1 MGRRL
6 TAANSATQLT
16 VTRDLDGLVLTR
28 AQTVPNV
35 TVTLQRNDPRGYVT
49 AHQAE
54 HFWEFTRDAL
64 GRRQTWSLTPSGL
77 LGWNGIDPAGQ
88 PALTWNPPTQA
99 ELDTLLA
106 GPPPQSIDDLP
117 PSGRAHEQT
126 WALGLLAGTELRH
139 DGQVVHTRSH
149 THTPDG
155 RIATLD
161 DNLLGVQ
168 AYAYDD
174 VGRLAA
180 ADYTLPDL
188 STMSWTWTYD
198 TAGNRLSE
206 TSDAGTATYAYTS
219 GDRLASVTD
228 PAGTTTW
235 TYDSMGRPTAK
246 TEPGPQTTTYT
257 YDAFGRLETV
267 TFPDTTLVGYE
278 YDPWG
283 DRIAKH
289 VTAPQAATT
298 STWYY
303 RDARLF
309 YEYDDQQNLIA
320 ATGFAEDGHTPIW
333 RSTPTG
339 DYLYTTDHLGTPIL
353 LTDLQGTIV
362 WHARYAPF
370 GQANELVA
378 TVEQPWRFPGQYH
391 DPETGLHYNRQRFYD
406 PKTGRYLTP
415 DPIGQTGGLNIYGYA
430 SNDPVGGQDFL
441 GLSDFKQW
449 MKFSTCEA
457 AFADCIFECH
467 RSKNLD
473 KQLFSAGFKSLAIV
487 LHRAR
492 WQCGTGCRN
501 AHDVCIENAEE
512 AAVGCGDAL

>member
-1 MGRRL
+1 MYATRGA
-6 TAANSATQLT
+6 TAVAQ
-16 VTRDLDGLVLTR
+16 VLR
-28 AQTVPNV
+28 Y
-35 TVTLQRNDPRGYVT
+35 PR
-49 AHQAE
+49 QS
-54 HFWEFTRDAL
+54 W
-64 GRRQTWSLTPSGL
+64 GL
-77 LGWNGIDPAGQ
+77 LSRPG
-88 PALTWNPPTQA
+88 
-99 ELDTLLA
+99 E
-106 GPPPQSIDDLP
+106 
-117 PSGRAHEQT
+117 
-126 WALGLLAGTELRH
+126 TELRH

-155 RIATLD
+155 RVATLD
-161 DNLLGVQ
+161 DSLLGAQ
-168 AYAYDD
+168 AYTYDD

-180 ADYTLPDL
+180 ADYTLPDQ

-206 TSDAGTATYAYTS
+206 TSDAGTATYAYTN

-235 TYDSMGRPTAK
+235 AYDSMGRPTAK

-267 TFPDTTLVGYE
+267 TLPDTTLVGYE

-320 ATGFAEDGHTPIW
+320 ATGFAEDGHPPIW

-353 LTDLQGTIV
+353 LTDLQGNIV

-415 DPIGQTGGLNIYGYA
+415 DPIGQTGGLNIYSYA
-430 SNDPVGGQDFL
+430 GAGPVSSIDEL
-441 GLSDFKQW
+441 GLASQT
-449 MKFSTCEA
+449 MCV
-457 AFADCIFECH
+457 FAGPF
-467 RSKNLD
+467 
-473 KQLFSAGFKSLAIV
+473 V
-487 LHRAR
+487 LHCAV
-492 WQCGTGCRN
+492 GATVLT
-501 AHDVCIENAEE
+501 A
-512 AAVGCGDAL
+512 AAVLGTSLILSSDSKPRSVPDSLTDTCNPRPEYMEMCIDYYAKCKTEGWGPSRCYDCFRWCEGQGYWPFSGWGSTVSCSRHR